1 MTAAFT
7 ISDGTY
13 TVNLNDA
20 TTGGCGG
27 LTLNHRFS
35 NPETTLSTPIDIS
48 QILGDNV
55 IAINLGMVD
64 NSFDMTF
71 KLFDGYGTFNFQ
83 TPTTNYEK
91 LVYLANYNKNVK
103 ILTLG
108 SSTFN
113 CQIESINIPFVA
125 GQKDLVINGTMT
137 VRLAA
142 NVAMQ

>member
-13 TVNLNDA
+13 TVDLNSDTCA
-20 TTGGCGG
+20 G
-27 LTLNHRFS
+27 LTLNHRFT
-35 NPETTLSTPIDIS
+35 NPELTLSTPIDIS
-48 QILGDNV
+48 QVLGDNV
-55 IAINLGMVD
+55 IAVNLGMVD

-71 KLFDGYGTFNFQ
+71 QLMDGFGTFNFQ

-103 ILTLG
+103 TLTLG
-108 SSTFN
+108 SSSFN

-137 VRLAA
+137 VRLTA